1 MQNVTLNADKE
12 GGEGKLSTTCNEMLM
27 ISQLWSDI
35 TSVETNRR
43 VGAVTVLS
51 PVSCPVGKAVRV

>member
-1 MQNVTLNADKE
+1 
-12 GGEGKLSTTCNEMLM
+12 MLRDDD
-27 ISQLWSDI
+27 L
-35 TSVETNRR
+35 TVETNRR